1 MDKIGCELWLQM
13 KEIAH
18 LFTKFHTKWVLVS
31 KKKTHFVIQYS
42 DHLMHFS
49 HSSGGQTEKISN
61 RGKFVSK
68 KIPYWAKLRACDPF

>member
-1 MDKIGCELWLQM
+1 MDKIGCELSLQM
-13 KEIAH
+13 QEIGH
-18 LFTKFHTKWVLVS
+18 LFTKFNTKWVLVS

-49 HSSGGQTEKISN
+49 HSNGGQTEKISN
-61 RGKFVSK
+61 RGKFMSK